1 MQEWIESRQDVMKG
15 KPCLSGTRIPVY
27 VIARKLAEGET
38 EAEIMAAFPQ
48 LRAEHIRAVGEH
60 EAAAG

>member
-1 MQEWIESRQDVMKG
+1 MKG

-27 VIARKLAEGET
+27 VIARKLEEGET
-38 EAEIMAAFPQ
+38 EAEILAAFPQ
-48 LRAEHIRAVGEH
+48 LRGEHVRAVVEH